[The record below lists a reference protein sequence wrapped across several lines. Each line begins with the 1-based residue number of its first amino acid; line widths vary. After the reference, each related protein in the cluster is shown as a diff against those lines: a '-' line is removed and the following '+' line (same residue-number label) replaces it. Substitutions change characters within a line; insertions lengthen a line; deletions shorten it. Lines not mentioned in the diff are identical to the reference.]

1 MRLTHAFI
9 HMTYLLKEMQSQVN
23 NLKTTFKR
31 LEPSWTAEEIST
43 DISKDT
49 ALRYF
54 ATMLTETNKNFF
66 FITKYE

>member
-23 NLKTTFKR
+23 NLNTTFKR
-31 LEPSWTAEEIST
+31 LEPNQTAEEIST

-49 ALRYF
+49 ALQYF
-54 ATMLTETNKNFF
+54 AAMLTETNKKNFDY
-66 FITKYE
+66 KV